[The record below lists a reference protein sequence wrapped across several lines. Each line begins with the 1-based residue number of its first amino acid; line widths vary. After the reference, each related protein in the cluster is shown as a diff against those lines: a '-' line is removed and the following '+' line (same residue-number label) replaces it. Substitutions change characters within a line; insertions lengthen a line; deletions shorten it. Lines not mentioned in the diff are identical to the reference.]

1 MRCSSDREKITPNGW
16 TSLDFQKG
24 SSDCEMIGCY
34 FTSNTQWIF
43 RLVIRCKII
52 LRTYLRVP
60 APQTSKGETGACM
73 VLELPHDPPKQTI
86 MTLTYYIQFGRIA
99 SGHGGRGFVAVLI
112 L

>member
-1 MRCSSDREKITPNGW
+1 
-16 TSLDFQKG
+16 
-24 SSDCEMIGCY
+24 
-34 FTSNTQWIF
+34 
-43 RLVIRCKII
+43 
-52 LRTYLRVP
+52 
-60 APQTSKGETGACM
+60 M